1 MKSAIKLINE
11 KIESEIKYRKELVE
25 QIGILEDR
33 IEKLKGKVREID
45 KNKEEF
51 LEAIKKLKG

>member
-33 IEKLKGKVREID
+33 MEELKGRVREID
-45 KNKEEF
+45 KNKDEF